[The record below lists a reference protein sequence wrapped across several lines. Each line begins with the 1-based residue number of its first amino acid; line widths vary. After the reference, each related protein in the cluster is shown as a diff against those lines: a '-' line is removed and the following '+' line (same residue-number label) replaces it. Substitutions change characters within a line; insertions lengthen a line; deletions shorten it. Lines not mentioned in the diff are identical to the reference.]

1 MPPAPPQEM
10 AAAAHHT
17 MPSYEK
23 LMRSN
28 YNLHG
33 RCLVLF
39 SELTVAKTRISE
51 LEGVVSAMRYAFKY
65 AYKTV
70 DLEQCALCEMDE
82 DFSDA

>member
-10 AAAAHHT
+10 ATAAHHKL
-17 MPSYEK
+17 PSYEK
-23 LMRSN
+23 LTRSN

-51 LEGVVSAMRYAFKY
+51 LERVVSAMRYAFKH
-65 AYKTV
+65 V
-70 DLEQCALCEMDE
+70 DFEQCTLCEMDE